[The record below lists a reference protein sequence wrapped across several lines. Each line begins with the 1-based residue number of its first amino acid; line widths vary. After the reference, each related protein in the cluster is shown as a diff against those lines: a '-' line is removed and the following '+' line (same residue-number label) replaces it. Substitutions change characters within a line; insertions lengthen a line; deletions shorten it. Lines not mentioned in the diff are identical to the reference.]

1 MRGRL
6 VDQSGLF
13 SYVDPEQRIP
23 PNHPLRQIRVLVR
36 EVVTALSHSFGKLY
50 AREGRPSIPPEQLL
64 SALLCRRSTA
74 SDPSAC

>member
-23 PNHPLRQIRVLVR
+23 AERPLRKIR
-36 EVVTALSHSFGKLY
+36 ALDLWTGK
-50 AREGRPSIPPEQLL
+50 R
-64 SALLCRRSTA
+64 RRSA
-74 SDPSAC
+74 IDGQARAPYRLSDLANLSRDDRVHL